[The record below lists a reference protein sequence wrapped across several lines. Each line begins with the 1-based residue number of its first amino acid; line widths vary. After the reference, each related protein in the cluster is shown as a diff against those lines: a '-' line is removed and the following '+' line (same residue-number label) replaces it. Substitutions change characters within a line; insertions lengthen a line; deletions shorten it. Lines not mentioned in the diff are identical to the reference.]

1 MMSMSDSDGNGS
13 IDLGEFEQMIAA
25 INRASEEGEFAVAT
39 TPPHSPQRPP
49 ARSPGRPACVPARQ
63 SRWPLLPRPPVHSI
77 PCSLTTRRCVVLF

>member
-25 INRASEEGEFAVAT
+25 INRASEEGEFAVVT

-49 ARSPGRPACVPARQ
+49 APGRPACLPACLRG
-63 SRWPLLPRPPVHSI
+63 SRGGRSSRGHPSI
-77 PCSLTTRRCVVLF
+77 PCSLKTRRCVVLF

>member
-49 ARSPGRPACVPARQ
+49 ARSPGRPACVPACLRG
-63 SRWPLLPRPPVHSI
+63 SRGGRSSRGHPSI
-77 PCSLTTRRCVVLF
+77 PFRAR